1 MKLHFNPGQKHQLD
15 AVNAVVRVFKGQPAG
30 RDDFFLVGDSGFR
43 PESQFANWLTIDEG
57 QILKNARAIQRE
69 NQLDECESLD
79 GLHCSVEME
88 TGTGKTYGY
97 LD

>member
-1 MKLHFNPGQKHQLD
+1 
-15 AVNAVVRVFKGQPAG
+15 
-30 RDDFFLVGDSGFR
+30 
-43 PESQFANWLTIDEG
+43 LTIDEG

-79 GLHCSVEME
+79 GLHFSVEME

-97 LD
+97 FD